1 MPDRFARL
9 QARVDRVAEARLS
22 DSIGS
27 YEQDGSVLATD
38 LSLQVDREWG
48 DVGAAEAFGAGV
60 RFVTWRKEALAKVE
74 RGGVFVIGGLRLTV
88 ERKLSDDGGFATAAC
103 MEE

>member
-1 MPDRFARL
+1 MTDRFARL
-9 QARVDRVAEARLS
+9 QDRVNRVVAARLS
-22 DSIGS
+22 DSVGR
-27 YEQDGSVLATD
+27 YEQDGVVLATD

-60 RFVTWRKEALAKVE
+60 RFVTWRKEALAAIE
-74 RGGVFVIGGLRLTV
+74 RGGVFVIGVLRLTV
-88 ERKLSDDGGFATAAC
+88 ERKLSDDGGFVTAAC

>member
-1 MPDRFARL
+1 MTDRFGRL

-22 DSIGS
+22 DSIGC
-27 YEQDGSVLATD
+27 YEQDGLVLATG

-48 DVGAAEAFGAGV
+48 DFGAAEAFGAGV
-60 RFVTWRKEALAKVE
+60 RFVTWRKEALAAIE